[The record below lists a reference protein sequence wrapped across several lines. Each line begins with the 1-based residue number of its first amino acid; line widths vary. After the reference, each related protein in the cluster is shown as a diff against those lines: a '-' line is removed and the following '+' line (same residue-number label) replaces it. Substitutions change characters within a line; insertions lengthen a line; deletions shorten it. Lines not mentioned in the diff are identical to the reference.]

1 VSRLPEFV
9 AWVVE
14 RLEPLGPLRTRA
26 MFGGHG
32 LWLDDTVGEEP
43 GARGKGLFFALFA
56 DDVLYLKA
64 DDETRAFY
72 TEQALEPF
80 RPFDGDT
87 VMDYYPVPD
96 EVLEDPEALL
106 AWANRALGAALR
118 SRRVSRRAPAPRR
131 GPRGAPGSRSGRSA
145 R

>member
-1 VSRLPEFV
+1 MSRVPEFV

-26 MFGGHG
+26 LFGGHG
-32 LWLDDTVGEEP
+32 LWLDDTVGEDP
-43 GARGKGLFFALFA
+43 SARGKGLFFALVA

-64 DDETRAFY
+64 DDENRAFY
-72 TEQALEPF
+72 REQGLDPF

-87 VMDYYPVPD
+87 AMDYFPVPD
-96 EVLEDPEALL
+96 EVLEDAEALL

-118 SRRVSRRAPAPRR
+118 SRSGKRVSRRAPASRR
-131 GPRGAPGSRSGRSA
+131 GRPGAPGSP
-145 R
+145 